1 MAPSKDGSITM
12 IPHKIVIASHNRK
25 KIDEMRR
32 ILDQSGLEIEIV
44 GTDQF
49 PELADVEETGTTFSA
64 NAMLK
69 AHYVSEATGLPA
81 VADDSGLCV
90 DALNGMPGILS
101 ARWAGQHGN
110 DQANMELLLSQI
122 AHVPEKRRGA
132 AFVCAIAY
140 CEPGGREFIVE
151 GSMNGSLILSPRGTN
166 GFGYDPIFV
175 PMGRMETTAEMT
187 SSDKDAISHRGHA
200 LKAFVK
206 QLLAT

>member
-1 MAPSKDGSITM
+1 M
-12 IPHKIVIASHNRK
+12 IPPKIVIASHNQK
-25 KIDEMRR
+25 KIEEMRR
-32 ILDQSGLEIEIV
+32 ILDQSGLEIEIL

-49 PELADVEETGTTFSA
+49 PDLADVDETGSTFAA

-69 AHYVSEATGLPA
+69 AHYVSGATGLPA

-101 ARWAGQHGN
+101 ARWAGEHGN
-110 DQANMELLLSQI
+110 DRANLELLLVQI
-122 AHVPEKRRGA
+122 AHIPKKRRGA
-132 AFVCAIAY
+132 SFVCAVAY

-151 GSMNGSLILSPRGTN
+151 GSMNGEIIDSPRGAN

-175 PMGRMETTAEMT
+175 PMGHVVTSAEL
-187 SSDKDAISHRGHA
+187 SAHEKDSTSHRGHA

-206 QLLAT
+206 QLMAD

>member
-1 MAPSKDGSITM
+1 M
-12 IPHKIVIASHNRK
+12 IPSKIVIASHNHK
-25 KIDEMRR
+25 KIVEMRR
-32 ILDQSGLEIEIV
+32 ILEQVGLDIEIV

-49 PELADVEETGTTFSA
+49 PELADVEETGTTFAA

-101 ARWAGQHGN
+101 ARWAGEHGN
-110 DQANMELLLSQI
+110 DHANLELLLKQI
-122 AHVPEKRRGA
+122 AHIPEKRRGA
-132 AFVCAIAY
+132 AFVCAVAY

-151 GSMNGSLILSPRGTN
+151 GSMNGGIIDNPRGTN

-175 PMGRMETTAEMT
+175 PMGRSITSAEMT
-187 SSDKDAISHRGHA
+187 SEEKDSISHRGHA
-200 LKAFVK
+200 LKAFAQ
-206 QLLAT
+206 QLLAE

>member
-1 MAPSKDGSITM
+1 M
-12 IPHKIVIASHNRK
+12 IPPKIVIASHNQK
-25 KIDEMRR
+25 KIEEMRR
-32 ILDQSGLEIEIV
+32 ILDQSGLEIEIL

-49 PELADVEETGTTFSA
+49 PDLADVDETGSTFAA

-69 AHYVSEATGLPA
+69 AHYVSGATGLPA

-101 ARWAGQHGN
+101 ARWAGEHGN
-110 DQANMELLLSQI
+110 DRANLELLLVQI
-122 AHVPEKRRGA
+122 AHIPEKRRGA
-132 AFVCAIAY
+132 SFVCAVAY

-151 GSMNGSLILSPRGTN
+151 GSMNGEIIDSPRGAN

-175 PMGRMETTAEMT
+175 PMGHVVTSAEL
-187 SSDKDAISHRGHA
+187 SAHEKDAMSHRGHA

-206 QLLAT
+206 QLMAD